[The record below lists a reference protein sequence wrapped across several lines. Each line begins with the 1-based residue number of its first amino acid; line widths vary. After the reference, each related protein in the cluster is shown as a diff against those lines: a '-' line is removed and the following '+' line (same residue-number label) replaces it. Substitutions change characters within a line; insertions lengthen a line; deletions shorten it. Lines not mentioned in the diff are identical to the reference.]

1 MVTTFLGRTAQ
12 KRDSWA
18 NIKPDKVRKNIY
30 IPCDNETFVWTRK
43 LLDFNRFK
51 QQKNS
56 KIIKTVFDGLKAFFL
71 SFYLQRPIN
80 HA

>member
-1 MVTTFLGRTAQ
+1 M
-12 KRDSWA
+12 KR
-18 NIKPDKVRKNIY
+18 
-30 IPCDNETFVWTRK
+30 FVWTRK

-71 SFYLQRPIN
+71 LFYLQRPIN
-80 HA
+80 HAWFKLEAEIKYFFIHTEFSSPE